1 MPVGAIVHRLE
12 SVPSTNDIAK
22 GLALQ
27 GAAHGTAVLAGE
39 QTRGRGTK
47 GRVWHSPAGLGLYAS
62 FILRGPGGGAV
73 PFPHLV
79 PLAAGLA
86 ASDAV
91 REAAAV
97 ETRLKWPNDILCAQ
111 TGDTYPR
118 DMSPERKLGGIL
130 AEGVSG
136 AAGGDFVV
144 VGIGLNTGHGP
155 DDFPEELRTS
165 STSVRLAAGRAV
177 TVEAVWAALC
187 PALDRW
193 YNALARGDREAV
205 IRTFEARSAFPPGTA
220 LRIETAAGTFEG
232 DYRGLDAEGRL
243 VVARRGAGTVALD
256 AVLKLDR
263 AS

>member
-1 MPVGAIVHRLE
+1 MPVGAIVHRFE
-12 SVPSTNDIAK
+12 TVPSTNDIAK

-47 GRVWHSPAGLGLYAS
+47 GRVWHSPPGLGLYAS

-73 PFPHLV
+73 PFPHLI
-79 PLAAGLA
+79 PLAMGLA
-86 ASDAV
+86 AAAAV
-91 REAAAV
+91 REAGGV
-97 ETRLKWPNDILCAQ
+97 ETALKWPNDILHD
-111 TGDTYPR
+111 GK
-118 DMSPERKLGGIL
+118 KLGGVL
-130 AEGVSG
+130 SEAVSG
-136 AAGGDFVV
+136 AAGGDFVI

-187 PALDRW
+187 PAIDHW

>member
-1 MPVGAIVHRLE
+1 MPVGAIVHRFE
-12 SVPSTNDIAK
+12 TVPSTNDIAR

-47 GRVWHSPAGLGLYAS
+47 GRLWHSPAGLGLYAS

-97 ETRLKWPNDILCAQ
+97 ETALKWPNDILHD
-111 TGDTYPR
+111 GK
-118 DMSPERKLGGIL
+118 KLGGIL
-130 AEGVSG
+130 SEAVSG

-144 VGIGLNTGHGP
+144 VGIGLNVGHTA
-155 DDFPEELRTS
+155 DDFPQELRAS

-187 PALDRW
+187 PAIDHW

-205 IRTFEARSAFPPGTA
+205 IRTFETRSAFPPGTA
-220 LRIETAAGTFEG
+220 LRIETAAGAFEG